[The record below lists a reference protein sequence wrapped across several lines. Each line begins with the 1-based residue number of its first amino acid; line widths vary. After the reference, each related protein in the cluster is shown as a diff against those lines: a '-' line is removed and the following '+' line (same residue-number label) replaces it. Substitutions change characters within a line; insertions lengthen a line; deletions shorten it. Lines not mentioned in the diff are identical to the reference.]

1 MDQKIDWYNFSFWG
15 NEKQYV
21 NEALDSTWLSGGA
34 YLEQFEKSLALKLKL
49 PNAFVVS
56 NGTAALQLAFLTI
69 GIQPGDEV
77 IVPAFG
83 FMAAANVLKLM
94 HAIPVFADVDKSH
107 WCMTAESIAT
117 KITNKT
123 KAIVVIHNYGVIAD
137 INAIKDLSISK
148 GLYLIED
155 CAESIFSKFE
165 GKYCGSFGDLSTFS
179 FHATKT
185 ISTGE
190 GGMITCK
197 NEQLA
202 DKLKLIRSH
211 GLRRKKKH
219 YWHEYYGNNFR
230 LSNILAAIGLAQ
242 LEKSEE
248 IIQNKHRIFNNF
260 KNELGNE
267 SRIIFQGIPK
277 ECEPIIWAIAFSLN
291 IKSLDRDKLMKNL
304 SDNGIECR
312 PGFYTPDQLDIY
324 NNASSG
330 NNFNNAN
337 KISASVLVL
346 PSYPKLTDL
355 EIHKICNI
363 LKNNI
368 SEKIE

>member
-1 MDQKIDWYNFSFWG
+1 MDQKIEWYNFSFWG
-15 NEKQYV
+15 NEKKYV
-21 NEALDSTWLSGGA
+21 NEALDSTWLSGGEC
-34 YLEQFEKSLALKLKL
+34 LEKFEKSLALKLQL
-49 PNAFVVS
+49 PNAFVVT

-94 HAIPVFADVDKSH
+94 HAVPVFADIDKSH
-107 WCMTAESIAT
+107 WCATSESIAT

-165 GKYCGSFGDLSTFS
+165 GKYCGSFGDLSTYS

-190 GGMITCK
+190 GGMVTCK
-197 NEQLA
+197 NDKLS

-211 GLRRKKKH
+211 GLRREKKH
-219 YWHEYYGNNFR
+219 YWHEHYGNNFR
-230 LSNILAAIGLAQ
+230 LSNILAAIGLGQ
-242 LEKSEE
+242 LEKCDE
-248 IIQNKHRIFNNF
+248 IIQNKFRVFNRFKYGLRDELRI
-260 KNELGNE
+260 
-267 SRIIFQGIPK
+267 RFQGIPEK
-277 ECEPIIWAIAFSLN
+277 CEPVVWAIALSLTN
-291 IKSLDRDKLMKNL
+291 ISIDRDTVIQDLKKR
-304 SDNGIECR
+304 GIECR
-312 PGFYTPDQLDIY
+312 PGFYTPDQLDLY
-324 NNASSG
+324 NKYKIGDNFPIANATAS
-330 NNFNNAN
+330 
-337 KISASVLVL
+337 SVLVL
-346 PSYPKLTDL
+346 PSYPKLLDI
-355 EIHKICNI
+355 EIDNICKI
-363 LKNNI
+363 LKNI
-368 SEKIE
+368 L

>member
-165 GKYCGSFGDLSTFS
+165 GKYCGSFGD
-179 FHATKT
+179 
-185 ISTGE
+185 I
-190 GGMITCK
+190 
-197 NEQLA
+197 
-202 DKLKLIRSH
+202 
-211 GLRRKKKH
+211 
-219 YWHEYYGNNFR
+219 
-230 LSNILAAIGLAQ
+230 
-242 LEKSEE
+242 
-248 IIQNKHRIFNNF
+248 
-260 KNELGNE
+260 
-267 SRIIFQGIPK
+267 K
-277 ECEPIIWAIAFSLN
+277 E
-291 IKSLDRDKLMKNL
+291 
-304 SDNGIECR
+304 
-312 PGFYTPDQLDIY
+312 
-324 NNASSG
+324 
-330 NNFNNAN
+330 
-337 KISASVLVL
+337 
-346 PSYPKLTDL
+346 
-355 EIHKICNI
+355 
-363 LKNNI
+363 
-368 SEKIE
+368 